1 MKKLG
6 LIAVISS
13 IIASICFTI
22 SILLNIAYK
31 EYDIIYQAIMLLLNI
46 YFIKYGLDV
55 LFEFN

>member
-6 LIAVISS
+6 LITVISS

-46 YFIKYGLDV
+46 YLLNMV
-55 LFEFN
+55 